1 MENKNNI
8 DWNVNLNY
16 ITKDDLKTIYGFI
29 PDADQTTTDNTKTDF
44 TIMAI
49 AISSERI
56 NTITGN
62 QIEVIGFKNLNETQ
76 QQLVKRATARMTI
89 YYLTD
94 GMAFIR
100 SSVSISGNGLSSSI
114 SPPSE
119 PDYVLME
126 VYNLLQQANLH
137 TPRKAIN
144 NSISCN
150 TDNFNTPSI
159 FDESDTRVITWDSAN
174 KTFLQKQG
182 IIAGIGIKIDDVSD
196 TIPKL
201 KIHVDSNI
209 DSLWEVNKDNPNFIK
224 PKDFKGIDVNGKR
237 IIDVGTPTFLSDATT
252 KQYVDDLLDKKQN
265 KLIAGTNI
273 TIDENNKISA
283 IGGTSDLSDYYKKE
297 EVNKKLEDKMDKNQ
311 FKYAFS
317 INTIGTEIPN
327 LETTNKTVAGA
338 INENKSNID
347 KKQDKENWKIIGESI
362 NNREYSNFKLWFDK
376 LYRVLITWEKP
387 PFNQVNTRIIV
398 EFKTGK
404 YLGGNA
410 GDKIFLTQGEI
421 DGIEA
426 NLYLVVVNANNFKLI
441 IEGANEKYGNIF
453 SLEELQNTIKVNIL
467 PLNIISKTLNIKLLE
482 KDAFNIELKDIPPK
496 PSPSGSNWKEV
507 GEVITDKNNN
517 NQNFIKYIFKDKT
530 HYRIYISYGDYTSK
544 ENNKNYSWQIINFY
558 YQLDTS
564 VVKSSLWIANNNN
577 NQQTEINIY
586 NNRIMWGMGRD
597 YIFKKLEELQE

>member
-159 FDESDTRVITWDSAN
+159 FDESDTRLITWDSGN
-174 KTFLQKQG
+174 KTFLQKMG
-182 IIAGIGIKIDDVSD
+182 IIAGTGITIQDVSD

-201 KIHVDSNI
+201 KLNVDANI
-209 DSLWEVNKDNPNFIK
+209 DSLWETTTDNPNFIK
-224 PKDFKGIDVNGKR
+224 PKDDKR
-237 IIDVGTPTFLSDATT
+237 IIDVGTPTFLTDATN
-252 KQYVDDLLDKKQN
+252 KEYVDELLDKKQD
-265 KLIAGTNI
+265 KLTFN
-273 TIDENNKISA
+273 
-283 IGGTSDLSDYYKKE
+283 
-297 EVNKKLEDKMDKNQ
+297 NQ
-311 FKYAFS
+311 FKNQN
-317 INTIGTEIPN
+317 NTISLDTEIVFNNLSIPN
-327 LETTNKTVAGA
+327 VNTTSKTVNGA
-338 INENKSNID
+338 INENKNNID
-347 KKQDKENWKIIGESI
+347 KKQDKINDLENK
-362 NNREYSNFKLWFDK
+362 
-376 LYRVLITWEKP
+376 
-387 PFNQVNTRIIV
+387 
-398 EFKTGK
+398 
-404 YLGGNA
+404 
-410 GDKIFLTQGEI
+410 
-421 DGIEA
+421 
-426 NLYLVVVNANNFKLI
+426 
-441 IEGANEKYGNIF
+441 
-453 SLEELQNTIKVNIL
+453 
-467 PLNIISKTLNIKLLE
+467 
-482 KDAFNIELKDIPPK
+482 
-496 PSPSGSNWKEV
+496 
-507 GEVITDKNNN
+507 
-517 NQNFIKYIFKDKT
+517 IFKDKEQKENFIELLT
-530 HYRIYISYGDYTSK
+530 NAFYLANSLFDENEFYGTNTKELGNKIHLNTDGIVTILKNKNIPELETTDKTIISAINELNKRTKRLKIDSK
-544 ENNKNYSWQIINFY
+544 TLLTNEIRENEWEINLKENPTPSPSIPKWKDVGTRENNKWDNWQITYDFQENKRYRVYF
-558 YQLDTS
+558 LE
-564 VVKSSLWIANNNN
+564 V
-577 NQQTEINIY
+577 
-586 NNRIMWGMGRD
+586 
-597 YIFKKLEELQE
+597 YIIQFMLLKNLL

>member
-144 NSISCN
+144 NPISCN

-159 FDESDTRVITWDSAN
+159 FDESDTKLITWDSGN
-174 KTFLQKQG
+174 KTFLQKMSLIEG
-182 IIAGIGIKIDDVSD
+182 TGIKIDNVSD

-209 DSLWEVNKDNPNFIK
+209 DSLWEVDKDNINFVK
-224 PKDFKGIDVNGKR
+224 LKDDKGIIANNKR
-237 IIDVGTPTFLSDATT
+237 IIDVGTPTFETDATN
-252 KQYVDDLLDKKQN
+252 KEYVD
-265 KLIAGTNI
+265 
-273 TIDENNKISA
+273 NKIP
-283 IGGTSDLSDYYKKE
+283 DLTNYYKKS
-297 EVNKKLEDKMDKNQ
+297 VFMKGYFTYKDDRDQLW
-311 FKYAFS
+311 
-317 INTIGTEIPN
+317 INDSSNSSLAISLLLNNTYGR
-327 LETTNKTVAGA
+327 LETNNKNIVGA
-338 INENKSNID
+338 INEIN
-347 KKQDKENWKIIGESI
+347 KKQVKENWKIIGKSI
-362 NNREYSNFKLWFDK
+362 NNRKYGDFNLAFNT
-376 LYRVLITWEKP
+376 LYRVIITWESP
-387 PFNQVNTRIIV
+387 PFHQVNTRITV
-398 EFKTGK
+398 EFKTGN
-404 YLGGNA
+404 YLGGIH
-410 GDKIFLTQGEI
+410 GSKIFLTKGLINNEE
-421 DGIEA
+421 GI
-426 NLYLVVVNANNFKLI
+426 LYLQLLDINKWQLI
-441 IEGANEKYGNIF
+441 LEGGNEKYANIF
-453 SLEELQNTIKVNIL
+453 SLEELQNTVKVDIIQPIKIT
-467 PLNIISKTLNIKLLE
+467 SHTLKINELKNNEI
-482 KDAFNIELKDIPPK
+482 NIELPNTPT
-496 PSPSGSNWKEV
+496 PSPSIPQWKEV

>member
-1 MENKNNI
+1 MEGIKIMENKNNI

-144 NSISCN
+144 NPISCN

-159 FDESDTRVITWDSAN
+159 FDESDTKLITWDSGN
-174 KTFLQKQG
+174 KTFLQKMSLIEG
-182 IIAGIGIKIDDVSD
+182 TGIKIDNVSD

-209 DSLWEVNKDNPNFIK
+209 DSLWEVDKDNINFVK
-224 PKDFKGIDVNGKR
+224 LKDDKGIIANNKR
-237 IIDVGTPTFLSDATT
+237 IIDVGTPTFETDATN
-252 KQYVDDLLDKKQN
+252 KEYVD
-265 KLIAGTNI
+265 
-273 TIDENNKISA
+273 NKIP
-283 IGGTSDLSDYYKKE
+283 DLTNYYKKS
-297 EVNKKLEDKMDKNQ
+297 VFMKGYFTYKDDRDQLW
-311 FKYAFS
+311 
-317 INTIGTEIPN
+317 INDSSNSSLAISLLLNNTYGR
-327 LETTNKTVAGA
+327 LETNNKNIVGA
-338 INENKSNID
+338 INEIN
-347 KKQDKENWKIIGESI
+347 KKQVKENWKIIGKSI
-362 NNREYSNFKLWFDK
+362 NNRKYGDFNLAFNT
-376 LYRVLITWEKP
+376 LYRVIITWESP
-387 PFNQVNTRIIV
+387 PFHQVNTRITV
-398 EFKTGK
+398 EFKTGN
-404 YLGGNA
+404 YLGGIH
-410 GDKIFLTQGEI
+410 GSKIFLTKGLINNEE
-421 DGIEA
+421 GI
-426 NLYLVVVNANNFKLI
+426 LYLQLLDINKWQLI
-441 IEGANEKYGNIF
+441 LEGGNEKYANIF
-453 SLEELQNTIKVNIL
+453 SLEELQNTVKVDIIQPIKIT
-467 PLNIISKTLNIKLLE
+467 SHTLKINELKNNEI
-482 KDAFNIELKDIPPK
+482 NIELPNTPT
-496 PSPSGSNWKEV
+496 PSPSIPQWKEV

>member
-144 NSISCN
+144 NPISCN

-159 FDESDTRVITWDSAN
+159 FDESDTRVITWDSGN
-174 KTFLQKQG
+174 KTFLQKMGLIEGTG
-182 IIAGIGIKIDDVSD
+182 ITIQDVSD

-201 KIHVDSNI
+201 KFNVDSNI
-209 DSLWEVNKDNPNFIK
+209 DSLWEVDKDNPNFIK
-224 PKDFKGIDVNGKR
+224 SKDYKGIDVNGKR

-252 KQYVDDLLDKKQN
+252 KEYVDSKIPDLTNYYNKQETNQLLDKKQD
-265 KLIAGTNI
+265 KLTVGSNI
-273 TIDENNKISA
+273 NIDETNTISA
-283 IGGTSDLSDYYKKE
+283 NLTNYYNKSE
-297 EVNKKLEDKMDKNQ
+297 IDKKLEDKVDIDK
-311 FKYAFS
+311 FSYAFT
-317 INTIGTEIPN
+317 INALSTENPN
-327 LETTNKTVAGA
+327 LETTNKTIVGGINELKEKIKDKKFSNDYFKYNTETNEVSLNDEENSLLCKDLLENNEYQILKTQNKKLLQA
-338 INENKSNID
+338 INEI
-347 KKQDKENWKIIGESI
+347 
-362 NNREYSNFKLWFDK
+362 
-376 LYRVLITWEKP
+376 
-387 PFNQVNTRIIV
+387 
-398 EFKTGK
+398 
-404 YLGGNA
+404 
-410 GDKIFLTQGEI
+410 
-421 DGIEA
+421 
-426 NLYLVVVNANNFKLI
+426 
-441 IEGANEKYGNIF
+441 
-453 SLEELQNTIKVNIL
+453 
-467 PLNIISKTLNIKLLE
+467 LE
-482 KDAFNIELKDIPPK
+482 KQPQPT
-496 PSPSGSNWKEV
+496 PSGSNWKEV
-507 GEVITDKNNN
+507 GEIITDKNNN
-517 NQNFIKYIFKDKT
+517 NQNYIKYIFKDKT
-530 HYRIYISYGDYTSK
+530 HYRIYISYGDYTRQ

-577 NQQTEINIY
+577 NNQQIEINVY

>member
-144 NSISCN
+144 NPISCN

-159 FDESDTRVITWDSAN
+159 FDESDTRVITWDSGN
-174 KTFLQKQG
+174 KTFLQKEG
-182 IIAGIGIKIDDVSD
+182 LIAGTGIKIDDVSD

-209 DSLWEVNKDNPNFIK
+209 DSLWEVNKDNPNFIV
-224 PKDFKGIDVNGKR
+224 PKDDKGIDVNGKR

-252 KQYVDDLLDKKQN
+252 KVYVDNLLDKKQD
-265 KLIAGTNI
+265 KLIAGENI
-273 TIDENNKISA
+273 KIDEKTNTISA
-283 IGGTSDLSDYYKKE
+283 NGGSGESLWEIDPNSPTIIQPKEKRIITSNNTRIVDIADPTQPQDG
-297 EVNKKLEDKMDKNQ
+297 VNLRTLDKKLEDKMDKDQ
-311 FKYAFS
+311 FQYAFVL
-317 INTIGTEIPN
+317 NTVGTEIPN
-327 LETTNKTVAGA
+327 LETTNKTVVGA
-338 INENKSNID
+338 INEIN
-347 KKQDKENWKIIGESI
+347 KKQSTQNIPQWKKVADVFCEDNKDWITYNCLPDTKYKIWYNISPTNCTPSSEHTFMSQ
-362 NNREYSNFKLWFDK
+362 EFVYS
-376 LYRVLITWEKP
+376 Y
-387 PFNQVNTRIIV
+387 NQKVP
-398 EFKTGK
+398 
-404 YLGGNA
+404 A
-410 GDKIFLTQGEI
+410 
-421 DGIEA
+421 
-426 NLYLVVVNANNFKLI
+426 VVVIASLDNKLLKLEKGNPDKFGWDNNS
-441 IEGANEKYGNIF
+441 YGN
-453 SLEELQNTIKVNIL
+453 
-467 PLNIISKTLNIKLLE
+467 
-482 KDAFNIELKDIPPK
+482 
-496 PSPSGSNWKEV
+496 
-507 GEVITDKNNN
+507 
-517 NQNFIKYIFKDKT
+517 
-530 HYRIYISYGDYTSK
+530 
-544 ENNKNYSWQIINFY
+544 
-558 YQLDTS
+558 
-564 VVKSSLWIANNNN
+564 LW
-577 NQQTEINIY
+577 
-586 NNRIMWGMGRD
+586 
-597 YIFKKLEELQE
+597 KLEELQE

>member
-62 QIEVIGFKNLNETQ
+62 LIEQTGFNNLNDTQ
-76 QQLVKRATARMTI
+76 KQLVKRATARMTI

-150 TDNFNTPSI
+150 TDNFNTPNI
-159 FDESDTRVITWDSAN
+159 FDESDRRVITWDSGN
-174 KTFLQKQG
+174 KTFLQKMSLIEG
-182 IIAGIGIKIDDVSD
+182 TGIKIDDVSD

-201 KIHVDSNI
+201 KIHADSNI
-209 DSLWEVNKDNPNFIK
+209 DSLWEVDKENSNFIK

-252 KQYVDDLLDKKQN
+252 KVYVDNLLDKKQD
-265 KLIAGTNI
+265 KLTAGENIKIENNVISANGGSGDSLWNNSSKDVNLKLAKNINLQGYNITKIADPIDKDDGTNKKYVDDKI
-273 TIDENNKISA
+273 KNFNLTID
-283 IGGTSDLSDYYKKE
+283 
-297 EVNKKLEDKMDKNQ
+297 KLEPLFDNNVFDIQENKFVVKAN
-311 FKYAFS
+311 FITNILKSAY
-317 INTIGTEIPN
+317 IKE
-327 LETTNKTVAGA
+327 LETTNKGIVDA
-338 INENKSNID
+338 INELHKRVWKLEGDFVKIQKELID
-347 KKQDKENWKIIGESI
+347 DEKKII
-362 NNREYSNFKLWFDK
+362 NN
-376 LYRVLITWEKP
+376 
-387 PFNQVNTRIIV
+387 
-398 EFKTGK
+398 G
-404 YLGGNA
+404 
-410 GDKIFLTQGEI
+410 
-421 DGIEA
+421 
-426 NLYLVVVNANNFKLI
+426 
-441 IEGANEKYGNIF
+441 
-453 SLEELQNTIKVNIL
+453 
-467 PLNIISKTLNIKLLE
+467 
-482 KDAFNIELKDIPPK
+482 
-496 PSPSGSNWKEV
+496 NWKEV
-507 GEVITDKNNN
+507 GIISGKNQFITYDFKPNKEYRLSFTWLPHDINNSVI
-517 NQNFIKYIFKDKT
+517 QFL
-530 HYRIYISYGDYTSK
+530 
-544 ENNKNYSWQIINFY
+544 NFY
-558 YQLDTS
+558 ILKEKTPFSVLQTFYQEKNADLKLCIS
-564 VVKSSLWIANNNN
+564 NNLIAVLN
-577 NQQTEINIY
+577 Y
-586 NNRIMWGMGRD
+586 NNEKID
-597 YIFKKLEELQE
+597 NCLYKLEELQE